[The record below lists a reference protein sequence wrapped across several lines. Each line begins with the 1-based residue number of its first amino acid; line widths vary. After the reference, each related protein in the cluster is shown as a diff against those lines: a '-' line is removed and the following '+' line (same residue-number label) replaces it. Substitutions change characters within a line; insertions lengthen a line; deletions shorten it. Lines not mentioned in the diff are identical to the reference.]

1 MTLEQVAVTVGENR
15 KQLRQRLMEARAV
28 LVREIREGFG
38 KGKFDFER
46 KQLVGENGFVLQWLV
61 REWPDQPVS
70 YKNQQT
76 SRGTVVCLSPS
87 MT

>member
-1 MTLEQVAVTVGENR
+1 MTLEQVAITVGENR

-46 KQLVGENGFVLQWLV
+46 KQLVGENGCVLQWLV
-61 REWPDQPVS
+61 REYPDQPVS
-70 YKNQQT
+70 YQNQQT
-76 SRGTVVCLSPS
+76 SRGSVVCLSPS
-87 MT
+87 